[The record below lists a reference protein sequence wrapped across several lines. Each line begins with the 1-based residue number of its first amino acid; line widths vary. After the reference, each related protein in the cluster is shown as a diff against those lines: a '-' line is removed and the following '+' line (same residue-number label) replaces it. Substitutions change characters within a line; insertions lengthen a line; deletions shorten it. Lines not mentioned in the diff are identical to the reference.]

1 MSILIE
7 QIHNCTS
14 EVRSISSVE
23 TVVSSAETVPYAY
36 DDEGNERAP
45 SLSASTISL
54 DSDVD
59 EEAFDDAG

>member
-1 MSILIE
+1 MRSVSSI
-7 QIHNCTS
+7 
-14 EVRSISSVE
+14 E
-23 TVVSSAETVPYAY
+23 TIASSAETIPYAY

-59 EEAFDDAG
+59 QEGFDTG